1 MRSPV
6 CCASRHEL
14 IENVFELESRTV
26 PSAMTSRESVVYF
39 DKQEN
44 EESIKEKIS
53 TQPHS
58 KFLVCDG
65 GLDHVLGY
73 VDSKDLLNR
82 VLNGQSL
89 NLHEGVQIRRH

>member
-1 MRSPV
+1 MEAGAVAGVLRKQE
-6 CCASRHEL
+6 HEL

-58 KFLVCDG
+58 KFRCATAVWIMCS
-65 GLDHVLGY
+65 VM
-73 VDSKDLLNR
+73 SIPKIC
-82 VLNGQSL
+82 STAC
-89 NLHEGVQIRRH
+89 